1 MAFSSFS
8 SYQIYRYVSQLLT
21 HKRIHEGCPPYKG
34 RRHPAAAKRREERKN
49 RMATLKDLFDYQKF
63 ADNPRIGDLIR
74 ETESRYGITEENSGA
89 DADPRRKD
97 ASSRQSLSGSEL
109 DYVNAAG
116 IPDIWQADAV
126 PDPEKKDMLWNRP

>member
-1 MAFSSFS
+1 
-8 SYQIYRYVSQLLT
+8 
-21 HKRIHEGCPPYKG
+21 
-34 RRHPAAAKRREERKN
+34 
-49 RMATLKDLFDYQKF
+49 MATLKDLFDYQKF

-116 IPDIWQADAV
+116 IPDIWQADAA